1 MKILV
6 IYATAGAG
14 HRKAAEALAGGLK
27 TRTSHQI
34 VLLDALD
41 HTSVFYK
48 KLYSGVYTFLIT
60 HAGWL
65 WGTLFGLLDWRP
77 IRPFVNCARRIQNG
91 INAGSLHR
99 YLKQENFDY
108 IFSTHFFPTEV
119 AAYLKR
125 EGAITSRIVS
135 VITDFDVHS
144 IWLAKGIDHY
154 TVASEWTKRK
164 LTAMGVPDRAILVSG
179 IPTDEKFS
187 RPADAKELRRRF
199 GLKEDLLTVLI
210 ATGSFGIGPIEAII
224 RVLRDFQAVVI
235 CGHNRSLQ
243 ERLSAY
249 GGERV
254 KVFGLVNNMDEMMAL
269 ADVMITKPGGL
280 SISEALVRGLP
291 MIFFNAIPGQETG
304 NIKVLKEY
312 GVGISDCAIA
322 DIPKELHRL
331 QSPGELQSAK
341 ERIRTLSKP
350 SAVRDV
356 ISLVSRIS

>member
-65 WGTLFGLLDWRP
+65 WGILFGLLDWRP
-77 IRPFVNCARRIQNG
+77 IRPFVNLARRIQNG

-154 TVASEWTKRK
+154 TVASEWTKRR
-164 LTAMGVPDRAILVSG
+164 LTAMGVPEHAILVSG

-187 RPADAKELRRRF
+187 RPADVKELRRKF
-199 GLKEDLLTVLI
+199 GLKEDLFTVLI

-224 RVLRDFQAVVI
+224 NVLRDFQAVVI

-280 SISEALVRGLP
+280 SISEALVRRLP

-304 NIKVLKEY
+304 NIRVLKEY

-331 QSPGELQSAK
+331 QSPGELQAAK
-341 ERIRTLSKP
+341 ERIKSLAKP
-350 SAVRDV
+350 SSVRD
-356 ISLVSRIS
+356 IIQLVSCET